1 MSFIH
6 ATNSPAQLK
15 ALKQCLRDINQS
27 TIDVSIGS
35 TRNTVPEEIII
46 RVLVAAMMQAHPRN
60 QSRRAISSAL
70 QMVRKEFHVT
80 IKDAIKA
87 RVVQMMDAAE
97 DISSFRYV
105 IDNVTTLIDNFELG

>member
-1 MSFIH
+1 MVY
-6 ATNSPAQLK
+6 SP
-15 ALKQCLRDINQS
+15 N
-27 TIDVSIGS
+27 
-35 TRNTVPEEIII
+35 
-46 RVLVAAMMQAHPRN
+46 
-60 QSRRAISSAL
+60 SAL